1 MDMSIEFEEPNV
13 GVDRYKVTI
22 TATAFVSDNPIGIK
36 LWVYGDNKS
45 GKYVEL
51 DVPAD
56 PLGKAVYTFFK
67 NKIFKGCKLVKS
79 LATDN
84 RMGTMFAGWRIE
96 STEIENVI
104 RATKNT
110 KGIKWGEAFE
120 TEKKK

>member
-1 MDMSIEFEEPNV
+1 V
-13 GVDRYKVTI
+13 R
-22 TATAFVSDNPIGIK
+22 
-36 LWVYGDNKS
+36 
-45 GKYVEL
+45 L

-56 PLGKAVYTFFK
+56 PLGKTVYTFFK

-110 KGIKWGEAFE
+110 MGIKWGEAFE
-120 TEKKK
+120 TENKK